1 MLLLKKKRKNKM
13 KISKYMVFILIKFFF
28 FTFLKKKNYFYSIVY
43 LIFRERVLERLQKP
57 VQKFSFLMR
66 LLIIIEYLIMAIG

>member
-28 FTFLKKKNYFYSIVY
+28 FTFLKKKNYFYFIEY